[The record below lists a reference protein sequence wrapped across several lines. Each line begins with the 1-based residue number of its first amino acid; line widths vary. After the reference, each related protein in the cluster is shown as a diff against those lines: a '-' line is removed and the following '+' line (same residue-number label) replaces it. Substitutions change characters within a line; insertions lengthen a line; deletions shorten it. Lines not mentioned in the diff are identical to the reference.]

1 VRTHLDQIGKDLG
14 WHGALSLDYF
24 FDPSTNQPVYYE
36 ANPRLVE
43 PMNAVLSGVNLAD
56 VLVRPSLGES
66 FKVGG
71 IRKGNPGIR
80 SHSLLAT
87 LLGLAADHG
96 SRTRIAREVVKALF
110 RQGVYSGSKEDL
122 TPVVLDPLSLLP
134 LAFVLLQLLFS
145 PTIAQRLSA
154 RTIADYSL
162 TPEAV
167 REICKLGNGET

>member
-1 VRTHLDQIGKDLG
+1 
-14 WHGALSLDYF
+14 
-24 FDPSTNQPVYYE
+24 
-36 ANPRLVE
+36 
-43 PMNAVLSGVNLAD
+43 MNAVLSGVNLAD
-56 VLVRPSLGES
+56 ILVRLSVGES
-66 FKVGG
+66 FKGAG

-96 SRTRIAREVVKALF
+96 SRTRIVREVLEALF
-110 RQGVYSGSKEDL
+110 RRGVYSGSKEDL

-145 PTIAQRLSA
+145 PSIAQRLTA
-154 RTIADYSL
+154 RTIANYSL

-167 REICKLGNGET
+167 REICSLGNGEA